1 MPCALTSNIA
11 LGCNDS
17 VGGLKRI
24 YVTELENK
32 GTLTKLAGLIT
43 AFTLVTTKRFWV
55 YDFEKQNA
63 ELTEKINPSNENG
76 TVFYEGELKVSLNK
90 RDVAKRNEL
99 ALLAVNRLLIIAEDR
114 NGIYWLIG
122 EENGANLLPSTSVS
136 GKAMGDRNGY
146 ELVFGSMEKTPFA
159 EVTGSL
165 IATLIIPAT

>member
-11 LGCNDS
+11 LGCMDS

-32 GTLTKLAGLIT
+32 ATLTKAAGVIT
-43 AFTLVTTKRFWV
+43 AFTLATTKRFWV

-63 ELTEKINPSNENG
+63 ELTEKINTSNENG

-99 ALLAVNRLLIIAEDR
+99 ALLAVNRLLIIALDR

-122 EENGANLLPSTSVS
+122 EENGATLMPSTSVS

-146 ELVFGSMEKTPFA
+146 ELVFGSMESTQFA
-159 EVTGSL
+159 EVTAAL
-165 IATLIIPAT
+165 IPTLIVPAT